1 MTSREIRLMVPSQP
15 SVLIGSRPRS
25 YLFGFLFSLS
35 AGLLVV
41 IIQFG
46 WPREIFLVEEG
57 VTSRYVVR
65 AEPYGASSARLCVR
79 RMGAGLR
86 YTARN
91 SFREAIQVWQGSMGS
106 PLSQHAISIGR
117 TTRGKISQTL
127 FHCHPV
133 GAVVRG

>member
-1 MTSREIRLMVPSQP
+1 MVPSQP

-35 AGLLVV
+35 AGLVVV

-46 WPREIFLVEEG
+46 WPREIFLEEG

-65 AEPYGASSARLCVR
+65 AEPYGASSARLCVH

-91 SFREAIQVWQGSMGS
+91 SFREAIQVWQRWVHRFRNTQFRLEERQGERFHK
-106 PLSQHAISIGR
+106 PCSIV
-117 TTRGKISQTL
+117 TL
-127 FHCHPV
+127 
-133 GAVVRG
+133 